1 MLEVAA
7 AKVRNGLHVGS
18 VETFKEQLKAY
29 LHISDFN

>member
-29 LHISDFN
+29 LYISDFN

>member
-7 AKVRNGLHVGS
+7 AKLRNGLHVGS

-29 LHISDFN
+29 LYISDFN